1 MGTEFK
7 ESMLNPN
14 LMWLDSIHCPA
25 ISGLRSLTSFLHKH
39 SRRPPCPLYH
49 LHASFKRRTLIC
61 PNRQPGCENSP
72 VVLAWKYKLVYIC
85 YVNFSC
91 CVTAKKKKNSFCA
104 SCSLLSFKTIVQP
117 RILCP
122 TFSTTCRGSDMVATY
137 MLKSMVPPDILIVQG
152 DTI

>member
-14 LMWLDSIHCPA
+14 LMWLDSMHCPT
-25 ISGLRSLTSFLHKH
+25 ISGLRSLTSFLHKR

-72 VVLAWKYKLVYIC
+72 VVLAWKYKLSTSVMWTL
-85 YVNFSC
+85 V
-91 CVTAKKKKNSFCA
+91 VVLLRKKKKKTHFVQA
-104 SCSLLSFKTIVQP
+104 VPSCHLKLLYSQEFSAPPSVQHAEEVIWWP
-117 RILCP
+117 LICLSPWCHL
-122 TFSTTCRGSDMVATY
+122 TFW
-137 MLKSMVPPDILIVQG
+137 
-152 DTI
+152 